1 MNYPHIVFDIDNTL
15 IDTTAAV
22 LHSLPKAI
30 RAVTG
35 DWPEYV
41 RPPYGSWNAK
51 LEEAV
56 DMIPV
61 FWDVDSIDWRLK
73 NTEKVTAKVVKDTED
88 GDIILMHDEFKT
100 SVKAAFRIIDNLTAK
115 GYTFVTVDELMVD

>member
-1 MNYPHIVFDIDNTL
+1 MAKDGHL
-15 IDTTAAV
+15 IGVHCLTHKDLTKRSFPTQRKNSCDTRGED
-22 LHSLPKAI
+22 P
-30 RAVTG
+30 AVTG

-41 RPPYGSWNAK
+41 RPPYGNWNAK

-73 NTEKVTAKVVKDTED
+73 IRRKSPQKW
-88 GDIILMHDEFKT
+88 
-100 SVKAAFRIIDNLTAK
+100 
-115 GYTFVTVDELMVD
+115 